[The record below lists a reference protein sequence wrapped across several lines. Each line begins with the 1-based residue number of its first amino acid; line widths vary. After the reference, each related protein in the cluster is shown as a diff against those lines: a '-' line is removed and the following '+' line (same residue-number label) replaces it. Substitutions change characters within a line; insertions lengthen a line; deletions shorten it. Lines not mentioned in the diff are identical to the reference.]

1 MPLSSAYVLVG
12 ISPIC
17 AEVKTFIT
25 IHQNRFFMCIIV

>member
-25 IHQNRFFMCIIV
+25 IHQNRFLCAL